1 MAWLTDVWPFAPG
14 QQHMIFYVTG
24 LSIVGAIA
32 LNIFSAWRQGM
43 PMLKA
48 LSGLF
53 VEIPNAS
60 VTEKRIRLI
69 LLAFLLLGFLV
80 LIVDIQINGMQMIEY
95 NWVKG
100 R

>member
-24 LSIVGAIA
+24 LSVVGAIA
-32 LNIFSAWRQGM
+32 LNFFSARRQGM
-43 PMLKA
+43 PILKV

-60 VTEKRIRLI
+60 VTEKRIRLV

-80 LIVDIQINGMQMIEY
+80 LMVDIQINGMQMIDP
-95 NWVKG
+95 NWAKD